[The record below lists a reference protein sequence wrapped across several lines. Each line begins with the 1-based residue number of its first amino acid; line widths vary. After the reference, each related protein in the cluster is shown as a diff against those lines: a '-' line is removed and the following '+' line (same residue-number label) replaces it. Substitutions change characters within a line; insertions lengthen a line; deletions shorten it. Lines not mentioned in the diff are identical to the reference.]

1 MAVISLFANGE
12 AIALD
17 VTTSVDYTKSAT
29 ISTTTIFNGANIS
42 DNYRPDKANIIF
54 NGVVSATKTRS
65 NETGIRTPK
74 EFREMV
80 DNWIDNKYLIRM
92 YGTYDGAIPT
102 LSNLGIQNYNVTRD
116 GTRSDGLV
124 VSFSLK
130 QLDISNSV
138 QKSSVTIPK
147 TSTQG
152 LTSEPSENTP
162 QGKTSENTTKIKTSL
177 SYRRSTGES
186 TVEYARQDGTVVD

>member
-17 VTTSVDYTKSAT
+17 VTTSVEYTKSAT

-42 DNYRPDKANIIF
+42 DNYRPDKASITF

-65 NETGIRTPK
+65 NEAGVRTPK

-116 GTRSDGLV
+116 GTRSDGLA

-152 LTSEPSENTP
+152 LTSEPSDIIS
-162 QGKTSENTTKIKTSL
+162 QGKTSENTKQIQTTFSGQLKYGKDSF
-177 SYRRSTGES
+177 G
-186 TVEYARQDGTVVD
+186 VDEDLPE

>member
-1 MAVISLFANGE
+1 MAVVSLFANGE

-17 VTTSVDYTKSAT
+17 VTTSVDYTKGAT

-42 DNYRPDKANIIF
+42 DNYRPDKASVSF

-102 LSNLGIQNYNVTRD
+102 LSNIGIQNYNVTRD
-116 GTRSDGLV
+116 GTRSDGLA

-162 QGKTSENTTKIKTSL
+162 QGKTSENTKQIQTTFSGQLKYGKDSF
-177 SYRRSTGES
+177 G
-186 TVEYARQDGTVVD
+186 VDEDLPE